1 MDEEKKTQGEEIPG
15 KAEAEGP
22 AAEDRRTTDPPDVQ
36 TDAPQTAQTNAAPE
50 DESEDDEGGEGRHG
64 ASGDS
69 IANELLPVSLET
81 EMRQSYLDYA
91 MSVIVGRALPDVRD
105 GLKPV
110 HRRVL
115 YAMKEIGNV
124 WSSPTKKAARVV
136 GEVLGKFHPH
146 GDSAA
151 YQTIVRMAQDFSMRY
166 PLIYGQGNFGSI
178 DGDSAAAMRYTEVK
192 LMKIAEEMLADLHED
207 TVDFVPNF
215 DNSEVE
221 PVVLPTRLPEL
232 LVNGSS
238 GIAVGMATNI
248 PPHNLRETID
258 ACVHA
263 LEHPDCSVDD
273 LIALISAPDFPTGG
287 IVYGL
292 SGVYEGY
299 RTGRGRVIMRAR
311 THLEEFGRDHSR
323 TRIVVDEIPYMV
335 NKRVLYE
342 RMHELWRDKKL
353 DGISEMRD
361 ESTRQIR
368 IAIDLKQGAMPEVVL
383 NNLFKNTQMQESF
396 GMNMVALVDGQ
407 PMLLNLKQMV
417 VYFLEHRREVV
428 TRRTIFRLKKSR
440 GAGHILAGQAIA
452 LANIDEFIRLIRAA
466 KTVEEAQ
473 QSLMGRGW
481 PLGFAAEITRR
492 AAEYGKDA
500 DPEGLDPRRGLQ
512 PDGLYYL
519 TKVQVDNILAMN
531 LRRLT
536 GLEREKI
543 LADYAATMER
553 IFDLIDILHKPERVT
568 AIIKEELLA
577 CREAYGDERRST
589 IDLSEDTNFNKRD
602 LIPRRDMVV
611 SLTRDGFVKSQE
623 LADYNAQSRGGK
635 GRNLQ
640 ATTRDDVIE
649 AFFLANTH
657 DIILCFSTAGQVYA
671 IDVFDLPEGKANSR
685 GRPIVNLLPLE
696 ENEKISFI
704 LPIQEFSEDRYMFLA
719 TDRGTV
725 RRTPLS
731 AFSSARRGIRATN
744 LGDEKL
750 IGVTITS
757 GDDDVFL
764 LADNGRCV
772 HFKESTIRVMGRTA
786 HGVRGMRVKA
796 DESVVA
802 LASTNDITQA
812 FLIATEHGFG
822 KRTAL
827 AAYPL
832 RNRGGKGVIAIRVI
846 EKNGAPVS
854 GVIVK
859 PEDDIMLL
867 STGGKVVRTRAGE
880 VPERGRNTV
889 GNILIRMPDDTLAA
903 VRRVDRTGEEDESEI
918 EHLNVEVD
926 PDDAGDLPDTDD
938 LDDIDDDEVDE
949 GDDAEEADSSEE
961 VIPPKD
967 PKQN

>member
-1 MDEEKKTQGEEIPG
+1 
-15 KAEAEGP
+15 
-22 AAEDRRTTDPPDVQ
+22 
-36 TDAPQTAQTNAAPE
+36 
-50 DESEDDEGGEGRHG
+50 
-64 ASGDS
+64 
-69 IANELLPVSLET
+69 
-81 EMRQSYLDYA
+81 MRQSYLDYA

-623 LADYNAQSRGGK
+623 LADYNAQSRAA
-635 GRNLQ
+635 RAAICRRRR
-640 ATTRDDVIE
+640 ATTSLRPSSWPTRMTSSCASLRPVRSTPSTCLICPKARPIRAGARLSICCRSKKTKRSALFCRFRSFPKTVTCSLPRIE
-649 AFFLANTH
+649 ARCAVR
-657 DIILCFSTAGQVYA
+657 LCRHSAPPA
-671 IDVFDLPEGKANSR
+671 AA
-685 GRPIVNLLPLE
+685 
-696 ENEKISFI
+696 
-704 LPIQEFSEDRYMFLA
+704 SE
-719 TDRGTV
+719 
-725 RRTPLS
+725 RRTW
-731 AFSSARRGIRATN
+731 ATRNSSASRLLRAT
-744 LGDEKL
+744 
-750 IGVTITS
+750 TTS
-757 GDDDVFL
+757 
-764 LADNGRCV
+764 
-772 HFKESTIRVMGRTA
+772 SSWPTTA
-786 HGVRGMRVKA
+786 AACTLKSRP
-796 DESVVA
+796 S
-802 LASTNDITQA
+802 ASWAAQ
-812 FLIATEHGFG
+812 L
-822 KRTAL
+822 TA
-827 AAYPL
+827 
-832 RNRGGKGVIAIRVI
+832 
-846 EKNGAPVS
+846 
-854 GVIVK
+854 
-859 PEDDIMLL
+859 
-867 STGGKVVRTRAGE
+867 
-880 VPERGRNTV
+880 
-889 GNILIRMPDDTLAA
+889 
-903 VRRVDRTGEEDESEI
+903 
-918 EHLNVEVD
+918 
-926 PDDAGDLPDTDD
+926 
-938 LDDIDDDEVDE
+938 
-949 GDDAEEADSSEE
+949 
-961 VIPPKD
+961 
-967 PKQN
+967 

>member
-22 AAEDRRTTDPPDVQ
+22 AAEDRRTTDAPDVQ

-536 GLEREKI
+536 REMNIGIIDATCPVVARLQRRVKEAHERMRPTGGQVVILGKRGHAEVVGLTGQVADPTIVIEREED
-543 LADYAATMER
+543 LE
-553 IFDLIDILHKPERVT
+553 LIDFSRQVYFLSQTTQSIGLFERLG
-568 AIIKEELLA
+568 AEM
-577 CREAYGDERRST
+577 RR
-589 IDLSEDTNFNKRD
+589 RA
-602 LIPRRDMVV
+602 
-611 SLTRDGFVKSQE
+611 
-623 LADYNAQSRGGK
+623 AD
-635 GRNLQ
+635 
-640 ATTRDDVIE
+640 
-649 AFFLANTH
+649 
-657 DIILCFSTAGQVYA
+657 AGQVY
-671 IDVFDLPEGKANSR
+671 IDDTICRQVSNREQHLT
-685 GRPIVNLLPLE
+685 
-696 ENEKISFI
+696 
-704 LPIQEFSEDRYMFLA
+704 EFSGRFDAVVFVCGRK
-719 TDRGTV
+719 
-725 RRTPLS
+725 
-731 AFSSARRGIRATN
+731 SSN
-744 LGDEKL
+744 
-750 IGVTITS
+750 
-757 GDDDVFL
+757 
-764 LADNGRCV
+764 
-772 HFKESTIRVMGRTA
+772 
-786 HGVRGMRVKA
+786 
-796 DESVVA
+796 
-802 LASTNDITQA
+802 
-812 FLIATEHGFG
+812 
-822 KRTAL
+822 
-827 AAYPL
+827 
-832 RNRGGKGVIAIRVI
+832 
-846 EKNGAPVS
+846 
-854 GVIVK
+854 
-859 PEDDIMLL
+859 
-867 STGGKVVRTRAGE
+867 GKVLSEVCRRANPRTHVVEEASEIDPAWFEGAA
-880 VPERGRNTV
+880 TV
-889 GNILIRMPDDTLAA
+889 GICGATSTPKWLMQDVADAIGNIN
-903 VRRVDRTGEEDESEI
+903 SEFKI
-918 EHLNVEVD
+918 
-926 PDDAGDLPDTDD
+926 
-938 LDDIDDDEVDE
+938 
-949 GDDAEEADSSEE
+949 
-961 VIPPKD
+961 
-967 PKQN
+967 QNS

>member
-22 AAEDRRTTDPPDVQ
+22 AAEDRRTTDTPDVQ

-335 NKRVLYE
+335 NK
-342 RMHELWRDKKL
+342 
-353 DGISEMRD
+353 
-361 ESTRQIR
+361 
-368 IAIDLKQGAMPEVVL
+368 
-383 NNLFKNTQMQESF
+383 LFKNTQMQESF

-536 GLEREKI
+536 GL
-543 LADYAATMER
+543 
-553 IFDLIDILHKPERVT
+553 
-568 AIIKEELLA
+568 
-577 CREAYGDERRST
+577 
-589 IDLSEDTNFNKRD
+589 
-602 LIPRRDMVV
+602 
-611 SLTRDGFVKSQE
+611 
-623 LADYNAQSRGGK
+623 
-635 GRNLQ
+635 
-640 ATTRDDVIE
+640 
-649 AFFLANTH
+649 
-657 DIILCFSTAGQVYA
+657 
-671 IDVFDLPEGKANSR
+671 
-685 GRPIVNLLPLE
+685 
-696 ENEKISFI
+696 
-704 LPIQEFSEDRYMFLA
+704 
-719 TDRGTV
+719 
-725 RRTPLS
+725 
-731 AFSSARRGIRATN
+731 
-744 LGDEKL
+744 
-750 IGVTITS
+750 
-757 GDDDVFL
+757 
-764 LADNGRCV
+764 
-772 HFKESTIRVMGRTA
+772 
-786 HGVRGMRVKA
+786 
-796 DESVVA
+796 
-802 LASTNDITQA
+802 
-812 FLIATEHGFG
+812 
-822 KRTAL
+822 
-827 AAYPL
+827 
-832 RNRGGKGVIAIRVI
+832 
-846 EKNGAPVS
+846 
-854 GVIVK
+854 
-859 PEDDIMLL
+859 
-867 STGGKVVRTRAGE
+867 
-880 VPERGRNTV
+880 
-889 GNILIRMPDDTLAA
+889 
-903 VRRVDRTGEEDESEI
+903 
-918 EHLNVEVD
+918 
-926 PDDAGDLPDTDD
+926 
-938 LDDIDDDEVDE
+938 
-949 GDDAEEADSSEE
+949 
-961 VIPPKD
+961 
-967 PKQN
+967 

>member
-22 AAEDRRTTDPPDVQ
+22 AAEDRRTTDTPDVQ

-396 GMNMVALVDGQ
+396 GMNMVALG
-407 PMLLNLKQMV
+407 
-417 VYFLEHRREVV
+417 
-428 TRRTIFRLKKSR
+428 TASR
-440 GAGHILAGQAIA
+440 
-452 LANIDEFIRLIRAA
+452 
-466 KTVEEAQ
+466 
-473 QSLMGRGW
+473 
-481 PLGFAAEITRR
+481 
-492 AAEYGKDA
+492 
-500 DPEGLDPRRGLQ
+500 
-512 PDGLYYL
+512 
-519 TKVQVDNILAMN
+519 
-531 LRRLT
+531 
-536 GLEREKI
+536 
-543 LADYAATMER
+543 
-553 IFDLIDILHKPERVT
+553 
-568 AIIKEELLA
+568 
-577 CREAYGDERRST
+577 C
-589 IDLSEDTNFNKRD
+589 
-602 LIPRRDMVV
+602 
-611 SLTRDGFVKSQE
+611 
-623 LADYNAQSRGGK
+623 
-635 GRNLQ
+635 
-640 ATTRDDVIE
+640 
-649 AFFLANTH
+649 
-657 DIILCFSTAGQVYA
+657 
-671 IDVFDLPEGKANSR
+671 
-685 GRPIVNLLPLE
+685 
-696 ENEKISFI
+696 
-704 LPIQEFSEDRYMFLA
+704 
-719 TDRGTV
+719 
-725 RRTPLS
+725 
-731 AFSSARRGIRATN
+731 SSI
-744 LGDEKL
+744 
-750 IGVTITS
+750 
-757 GDDDVFL
+757 
-764 LADNGRCV
+764 
-772 HFKESTIRVMGRTA
+772 
-786 HGVRGMRVKA
+786 
-796 DESVVA
+796 
-802 LASTNDITQA
+802 
-812 FLIATEHGFG
+812 
-822 KRTAL
+822 
-827 AAYPL
+827 
-832 RNRGGKGVIAIRVI
+832 
-846 EKNGAPVS
+846 
-854 GVIVK
+854 
-859 PEDDIMLL
+859 
-867 STGGKVVRTRAGE
+867 
-880 VPERGRNTV
+880 
-889 GNILIRMPDDTLAA
+889 
-903 VRRVDRTGEEDESEI
+903 
-918 EHLNVEVD
+918 
-926 PDDAGDLPDTDD
+926 
-938 LDDIDDDEVDE
+938 
-949 GDDAEEADSSEE
+949 
-961 VIPPKD
+961 
-967 PKQN
+967 

>member
-1 MDEEKKTQGEEIPG
+1 MDEEKKTQGEEPQG
-15 KAEAEGP
+15 KTEAQDATEGAAAAEAPDASPAEESSADGGLEEAEAESG
-22 AAEDRRTTDPPDVQ
+22 
-36 TDAPQTAQTNAAPE
+36 
-50 DESEDDEGGEGRHG
+50 DDRHG
-64 ASGDS
+64 ANGDS
-69 IANELLPVSLET
+69 IAQELLPISIET

-192 LMKIAEEMLADLHED
+192 LMKIAEEILADLHED

-215 DNSEVE
+215 DNSEME

-232 LVNGSS
+232 LVNGAS

-263 LEHPDCSVDD
+263 LEHPDCTVND
-273 LIALISAPDFPTGG
+273 LIPLIGAPDFPTGG
-287 IVYGL
+287 IIYGL
-292 SGVYEGY
+292 SGVHEGY
-299 RTGRGRVIMRAR
+299 RTGRGRVLIRAR
-311 THLEEFGRDHSR
+311 THLESFGRDDSR

-353 DGISEMRD
+353 EGISEMRD
-361 ESTRQIR
+361 ESTRQVR
-368 IAIDLKQGAMPEVVL
+368 IVIDLKQGAMPEVVL

-396 GMNMVALVDGQ
+396 GINMVALVDGQ
-407 PMLLNLKQMV
+407 PMLLNLKQMIV
-417 VYFLEHRREVV
+417 HFLEHRREVV

-440 GAGHILAGQAIA
+440 AAGHLLAGQAIA

-473 QSLMGRGW
+473 ESLMGRGW
-481 PLGFAAEITRR
+481 SLGFAAEITER
-492 AAEYGKDA
+492 AASYGNDA
-500 DPEGLDPRRGLQ
+500 NPEGLDPRRGLQ

-536 GLEREKI
+536 GLERDKI
-543 LADYAATMER
+543 LADYSATMER
-553 IFDLIDILHKPERVT
+553 IFDLIDILRKPERVS

-577 CREAYGDERRST
+577 CREAYGDERRSS
-589 IDLSEDTNFNKRD
+589 IDLSETTNFNKRD
-602 LIPRRDMVV
+602 LLPRRDMVV
-611 SLTRDGFVKSQE
+611 SLTREGFVKSQE

-640 ATTRDDVIE
+640 ATTKDDVIE

-657 DIILCFSTAGQVYA
+657 DIILCFSTTGKVYA

-696 ENEKISFI
+696 EGEKINFI
-704 LPIQEFSEDRYMFLA
+704 LPIKEFSEGQYVFFA

-725 RRTPLS
+725 RRTALS
-731 AFSSARRGIRATN
+731 AFASARRGIKATN
-744 LGDEKL
+744 FADEKL
-750 IGVTITS
+750 VGVTITS
-757 GDDDVFL
+757 GDEDVFL
-764 LADNGRCV
+764 MADNGRCS
-772 HFKESTIRVMGRTA
+772 HFKENSIRVTSRAA
-786 HGVRGMRVKA
+786 HGVRGMRVSE
-796 DESVVA
+796 DESVMA
-802 LASTNDITQA
+802 LVTTSDMDQHV
-812 FLIATEHGFG
+812 LIATENGFG
-822 KRTAL
+822 KRT
-827 AAYPL
+827 PL
-832 RNRGGKGVIAIRVI
+832 SDFVLHRRGGMGMLALRMT
-846 EKNGAPVS
+846 EKS
-854 GVIVK
+854 GRLVAAVAVK

-867 STGGKVVRTRAGE
+867 STGGKVVRTRADE
-880 VPERGRNTV
+880 VPEHGRYSQ
-889 GNILIRMPDDTLAA
+889 GNILIRMPDDALAA
-903 VRRVDRTGEEDESEI
+903 VRRVERTGEENEDEI
-918 EHLNVEVD
+918 EHLNVEAN
-926 PDDAGDLPDTDD
+926 PDDTEDVPEMEE
-938 LDDIDDDEVDE
+938 DDIELEDDADDVEEESDE
-949 GDDAEEADSSEE
+949 GEDG
-961 VIPPKD
+961 K
-967 PKQN
+967 

>member
-1 MDEEKKTQGEEIPG
+1 MDEKDNKEEPQVQGPE
-15 KAEAEGP
+15 
-22 AAEDRRTTDPPDVQ
+22 AAEDAED
-36 TDAPQTAQTNAAPE
+36 DAPLQGSALSVA
-50 DESEDDEGGEGRHG
+50 H
-64 ASGDS
+64 
-69 IANELLPVSLET
+69 ELLPISLES
-81 EMRQSYLDYA
+81 EMKRSYLDYA

-115 YAMKEIGNV
+115 HAMNEIKNTHNN
-124 WSSPTKKAARVV
+124 PTKKAARVV
-136 GEVLGKFHPH
+136 GEVLGKYHPH

-151 YQTIVRMAQDFSMRY
+151 YMTIVRMAQPFSLRY
-166 PLIYGQGNFGSI
+166 PLIFGQGNFGSI
-178 DGDSAAAMRYTEVK
+178 DGDSPAAMRYTEVR
-192 LMKIAEEMLADLHED
+192 LEKIAGEMLADINED

-215 DNSEVE
+215 DNSERE
-221 PVVLPTRLPEL
+221 PVVLPTRLTQL
-232 LVNGSS
+232 LINGSS

-248 PPHNLRETID
+248 PPHNLGETID
-258 ACVHA
+258 ACLHQ
-263 LEHPDCSVDD
+263 LRNPECSIED
-273 LIALISAPDFPTGG
+273 LIRLMPAPDFPTGG
-287 IVYGL
+287 IIFGISDVHQ
-292 SGVYEGY
+292 GY
-299 RTGRGRVIMRAR
+299 RTGRGRVVMRAR
-311 THLEEFGRDHSR
+311 THLEEFGRDR
-323 TRIVVDEIPYMV
+323 VRIIVDEIPYMV
-335 NKRVLYE
+335 NKRVMYE
-342 RMHELWRDKKL
+342 KMHELMREKKIE
-353 DGISEMRD
+353 GIAEMRD
-361 ESTRQIR
+361 ESSKEIR
-368 IAIDLKQGAMPEVVL
+368 ICIDLKQGAMPEVVL

-685 GRPIVNLLPLE
+685 GRPIVCLL
-696 ENEKISFI
+696 
-704 LPIQEFSEDRYMFLA
+704 Y
-719 TDRGTV
+719 
-725 RRTPLS
+725 
-731 AFSSARRGIRATN
+731 
-744 LGDEKL
+744 
-750 IGVTITS
+750 TS
-757 GDDDVFL
+757 PSPRD
-764 LADNGRCV
+764 
-772 HFKESTIRVMGRTA
+772 
-786 HGVRGMRVKA
+786 
-796 DESVVA
+796 
-802 LASTNDITQA
+802 
-812 FLIATEHGFG
+812 
-822 KRTAL
+822 
-827 AAYPL
+827 
-832 RNRGGKGVIAIRVI
+832 
-846 EKNGAPVS
+846 
-854 GVIVK
+854 
-859 PEDDIMLL
+859 
-867 STGGKVVRTRAGE
+867 
-880 VPERGRNTV
+880 
-889 GNILIRMPDDTLAA
+889 
-903 VRRVDRTGEEDESEI
+903 
-918 EHLNVEVD
+918 
-926 PDDAGDLPDTDD
+926 
-938 LDDIDDDEVDE
+938 
-949 GDDAEEADSSEE
+949 
-961 VIPPKD
+961 
-967 PKQN
+967 